1 MKEATIINLPKIFDP
16 RGNLSLL
23 ESNNHVP
30 FEIKRTYW
38 IYDVPGGEIR
48 GSHAFKKSHEFI
60 IALSGS
66 FDVILNDGKKNV
78 KYSLNRSYYGLYM
91 PNMLWRRVENF
102 STNALALIVS
112 SIPYDPNDYIRNFNV
127 YKKLNEHVK
136 K

>member
-1 MKEATIINLPKIFDP
+1 MKNPEIIQLPKILDK
-16 RGNLSLL
+16 RGNLSFL
-23 ESNNHVP
+23 ESMNHIP

-38 IYDVPGGEIR
+38 VYDVPGGEIR
-48 GSHAFKKSHEFI
+48 GSHAFKDSHEFI

-66 FDVILNDGKKNV
+66 FDVILNDGKKEI
-78 KYSLNRSYYGLYM
+78 KYSFNRSYYGLYI

-112 SIPYDPNDYIRNFNV
+112 SIPYDQNDYIRNFNE